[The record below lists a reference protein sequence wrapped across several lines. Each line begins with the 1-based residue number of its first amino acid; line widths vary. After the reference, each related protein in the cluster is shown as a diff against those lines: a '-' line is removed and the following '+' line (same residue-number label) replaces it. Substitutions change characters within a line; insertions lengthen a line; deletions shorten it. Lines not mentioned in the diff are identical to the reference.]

1 MLIFA
6 LSKGFRGDFSR
17 FFLAF
22 FLRHTQKI
30 RRRELQIELKKF
42 LIVFGWVAKQK
53 SVELKVLNWSVLVV
67 QLHMGIVSMSQ
78 QIRQIIKTLHFPM
91 RQATPKCLMSCN
103 CKKKIDSSPKLCIRE
118 ESEVLF
124 TRVSRVQLRVYVTVR
139 NKRRIKCSFCVMI
152 QEL

>member
-30 RRRELQIELKKF
+30 SRRELQIELKKF

-53 SVELKVLNWSVLVV
+53 SVELKVLNWSVSVV

-91 RQATPKCLMSCN
+91 RRATLQSA
-103 CKKKIDSSPKLCIRE
+103 
-118 ESEVLF
+118 
-124 TRVSRVQLRVYVTVR
+124 
-139 NKRRIKCSFCVMI
+139 
-152 QEL
+152 